1 MLGDETS
8 GSGVDLRL
16 AGNQPIRGLDKGHG
30 LTLPAGKLSKKPLLQ
45 ASCLPVGGNCTNSS
59 SALNPPPLLFSSHS
73 PTGSYFRARY
83 HRYVATTST
92 RKA

>member
-59 SALNPPPLLFSSHS
+59 SALNPPPPVLLPFPHRFLLPSSL
-73 PTGSYFRARY
+73 T
-83 HRYVATTST
+83 
-92 RKA
+92 

>member
-59 SALNPPPLLFSSHS
+59 SALIPPSCSPPIPPPVL
-73 PTGSYFRARY
+73 
-83 HRYVATTST
+83 TSEL
-92 RKA
+92 ANIDM